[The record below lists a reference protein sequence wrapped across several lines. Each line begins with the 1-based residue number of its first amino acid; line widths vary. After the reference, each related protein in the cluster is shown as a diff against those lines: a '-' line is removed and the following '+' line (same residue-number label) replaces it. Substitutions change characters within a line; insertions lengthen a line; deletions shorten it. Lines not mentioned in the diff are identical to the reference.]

1 MTRRGS
7 HRARAA
13 GYSFV
18 ELLMSLSILTIGVGG
33 IVAMQKVALT
43 SSQHARNLATATQIS
58 QSWLDAL
65 RADAVAWNRASPSD
79 LGETQWLSALA
90 SSGGLSTGWIRP
102 AWNLGRFFGPGFDV
116 QGKPVNTSVSTNNPQ
131 VRFCTHVRLSWLY
144 RDTGSTVADQDV
156 MSRNGLI
163 RTEVRVF
170 WVRDGQAG
178 HSATDV
184 CGGATSVATIGAATD
199 RYHFVYQVSAARQ
212 NTAVE

>member
-1 MTRRGS
+1 VTRRLS
-7 HRARAA
+7 RRARAA

-116 QGKPVNTSVSTNNPQ
+116 QGKPVNTSVSTNNAQ

-144 RDTGSTVADQDV
+144 RDTGSTVADQDAV
-156 MSRNGLI
+156 GRNGLI

-199 RYHFVYQVSAARQ
+199 RYHFVYQISAARQ

>member
-7 HRARAA
+7 YRARAA
-13 GYSFV
+13 GFSFV

-90 SSGGLSTGWIRP
+90 SSGSLSTGWIRP

-116 QGKPVNTSVSTNNPQ
+116 QGKPVNTSVSTNNAQ

-144 RDTGSTVADQDV
+144 RDTGSTVADQDAV
-156 MSRNGLI
+156 GRNGLI

-199 RYHFVYQVSAARQ
+199 RYHFVYQISAARQ